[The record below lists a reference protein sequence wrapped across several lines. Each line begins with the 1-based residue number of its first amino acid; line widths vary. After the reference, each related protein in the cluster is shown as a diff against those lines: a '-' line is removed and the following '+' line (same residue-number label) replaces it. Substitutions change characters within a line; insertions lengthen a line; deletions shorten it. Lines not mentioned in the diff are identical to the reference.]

1 MFYSVGIFRTSDPR
15 DSISSD
21 PEGTAPRRQGWG
33 CGWGW
38 VGGVCSSCIEVFDK
52 CQAV

>member
-33 CGWGW
+33 G

-52 CQAV
+52 CQVV

>member
-21 PEGTAPRRQGWG
+21 PEGTAPSRQGWG
-33 CGWGW
+33 WGR
-38 VGGVCSSCIEVFDK
+38 VGGVCSGCIEVFDK
-52 CQAV
+52 CQVV